1 MEQNTEAGQ
10 TTQAAES
17 GAGDSGSAAAPKS
30 APTLSGVNFT
40 IPDLPS
46 WEPEDYYSHIAGS
59 GAEKL
64 ADSGV
69 APLVAAARGY
79 KRIDH
84 TNFAVELKTMNVKP
98 TTDQG
103 RRWKSSLSTPGKDA
117 MQMPWYSIASLQVA
131 ERRKEALIPLTYQL
145 RPEFPSTNKAG
156 KPMKYEF
163 VKDAITPLDLHPAT
177 PVSWIDTT
185 PVVMFAE
192 GMLKGDAA
200 LSAYLRANGATWD
213 ELRSEGVA
221 DPRAALKSL
230 LDRIPEDDRV
240 LIISIAGIHNAH
252 QHPMDWREIAL
263 KGRTGWIAFDAD
275 LSVNPHVHAAAKK
288 LFLQLDEKSKM
299 SEVLFLNPEINSG
312 DNGEM
317 AKAGVD
323 DYLAKVG
330 TWNELI
336 AQLTPNMPAA
346 PARSEDERPG
356 NWRVSKDGMSVE
368 ECVAINDGPGG
379 TVGRYEWRTQ
389 VDLGGRVVSLEAV
402 RQPTDQELRT
412 GLFNPRVQP
421 ADIEDSQVEIEVSW
435 AGPGGTEQKALV
447 TGPEIILNYTPGEWI
462 RHKAVVPRELLLHG
476 SWPPRAQKGENWLT
490 AIKNNRTEEIVFKT
504 KWMQM
509 GWVPVEGGDPVYLI
523 GDQVIGD
530 ADLSTAVCGV
540 DDRKVPVAQHYGVG
554 DLVDGDYDDEAYRQ
568 LVREDFQ
575 KVIDAYILSKAWTE
589 DATAALTLAVALRP
603 TIPLRPRASI
613 YLWGPKGKGKSWT
626 AQCMMYF
633 WARKKT
639 DWLDKLPGQAKDTAA
654 AIENALAYTPIW
666 VIDDMAPSSVKRQ
679 AEQEDAKLSD
689 MTRAIFNNAGKGR
702 MNADMTARKTNK
714 PMTQLI
720 MTAENELTTP
730 SAKERLIPVFI
741 GPGKLN
747 PSKEATD
754 RINKMAR
761 LDGAQARFTSHVLR
775 YIRRSAINTLGGW
788 EAYMTGLEE
797 KRIQVQNTAGTIMK
811 KLGAA
816 SGSLERTT
824 TLASDV
830 LITFEIL
837 KQLAQELDMGSD
849 VIKMFSVNQLGGEII
864 NLVNKAHAANQQ
876 AAPGLSLIRA
886 LSALLASGAAHVI
899 SGDDPNR
906 PPIEGT
912 DSGESLANAGLGW
925 MGGSSDGSMRP
936 GGNSIGTV
944 ITATDPDGIPRK
956 VILFDLHT
964 AFAKAQ
970 AAYPVLIPYGQG
982 TGSAWS
988 SVWDEGLA
996 VDYLARSKNNS
1007 GTILNTVR
1015 RAVGSRRISGV
1026 PVEVDVILRGGASG
1040 DDDQELQEAA

>member
-1 MEQNTEAGQ
+1 MEHNTETGQ
-10 TTQAAES
+10 TDSDTAAGS
-17 GAGDSGSAAAPKS
+17 DDSVSPAAPKH
-30 APTLSGVNFT
+30 APSLSGVDFS

-46 WEPEDYYSHIAGS
+46 WVAEDYHSHIEGS

-84 TNFAVELKTMNVKP
+84 TNFAAEIKTMGVKGS
-98 TTDQG
+98 TDQG
-103 RRWKSSLSTPGKDA
+103 RRWKNNFAKPGSDA
-117 MQMPWYSIASLQVA
+117 MQMPWYSIASLQIA
-131 ERRKEALIPLTYQL
+131 ERLQKPLIPLTYQI
-145 RPEFPSTNKAG
+145 RPEFPSLNKSG

-163 VKDAITPLDLHPAT
+163 VKDALTPLDLHPAT

-200 LSAYLRANGATWD
+200 LSAYLHHHGASWD
-213 ELRSEGVA
+213 ELKSEGVT
-221 DPRAALKSL
+221 DPVAALRTL
-230 LDRIPEDDRV
+230 MERIPEDDRV

-263 KGRTGWIAFDAD
+263 KDRIGWIAFDAD
-275 LSVNPHVHAAAKK
+275 LSVNPHVHAAAQK
-288 LFLQLDEKSKM
+288 LFHQLDEKSRM
-299 SEVLFLNPEINSG
+299 SQVLFLNPEINSG
-312 DNGEM
+312 DGGEM

-330 TWNELI
+330 GWNDLI

-346 PARSEDERPG
+346 PPRNEEERPG
-356 NWRVSKDGMSVE
+356 NWRVSKNGLSVE
-368 ECVAINDGPGG
+368 ECVAVNDGPGG
-379 TVGRYEWRTQ
+379 ALSRYDWRT
-389 VDLGGRVVSLEAV
+389 VVHLGGRILSRESV

-412 GLFNPRVQP
+412 GLFNPKVQP
-421 ADIEDSQVEIEVSW
+421 SDVEDCQVEVEVSW
-435 AGPGGTEQKALV
+435 AGPGGTEQSAV
-447 TGPEIILNYTPGEWI
+447 VAGPEHILSYMPADWHRQGAVIPWELQ
-462 RHKAVVPRELLLHG
+462 RHPL
-476 SWPPRAQKGENWLT
+476 WPPRAQKGEAWVT
-490 AIKNNRTEEIVFKT
+490 AMKAHRPDETVLKT

-554 DLVDGDYDDEAYRQ
+554 DLVDGDYDDEGYRQ

-575 KVIDAYILSKAWTE
+575 KVIDTYVTSNAWTE
-589 DATAALTLAVALRP
+589 DATAALVLAVALRP

-747 PSKEATD
+747 PLKTPTD
-754 RINKMAR
+754 QINKMAR
-761 LDGAQARFTSHVLR
+761 NEGVQARFTSHVLR
-775 YIRRSAINTLGGW
+775 YIRRSAIGTQGGW
-788 EAYMTGLEE
+788 ENYMTGLEE

-824 TLASDV
+824 SLAADV
-830 LITFEIL
+830 LLTFEIL
-837 KQLAQELDMGSD
+837 KQLAQELDMGREM
-849 VIKMFSVNQLGGEII
+849 VRLFSVHELGGEII
-864 NLVNKAHAANQQ
+864 KLVNEAHAHNQQ
-876 AAPGLSLIRA
+876 AAPGISLVRA
-886 LSALLASGAAHVI
+886 LSALLASGSAHVI

-912 DSGESLANAGLGW
+912 DSGESLANSGLGW
-925 MGGSSDGSMRP
+925 VGGSSDGTMRP
-936 GGNSIGTV
+936 GGVNIGTV
-944 ITATDPDGIPRK
+944 ITATDPDGHSRK
-956 VILFDLHT
+956 IILFDVHT
-964 AFAKAQ
+964 AFNKAQ
-970 AAYPVLIPYGQG
+970 AAYPTLIPYGQG

-996 VDYLARSKNNS
+996 AGYISRSRHS
-1007 GTILNTVR
+1007 TGALLTTAR

-1026 PVEVDVILRGGASG
+1026 PIEVDTILRGGTAV
-1040 DDDQELQEAA
+1040 DDTAEEA

>member
-1 MEQNTEAGQ
+1 MEQNTEPGLTTSESASDAGAQ
-10 TTQAAES
+10 TPAATRQAPS
-17 GAGDSGSAAAPKS
+17 
-30 APTLSGVNFT
+30 LNGVSFSL
-40 IPDLPS
+40 PDLPS
-46 WEPEDYYSHIAGS
+46 WTAEDYHSHIAGS

-84 TNFAVELKTMNVKP
+84 TNFAEELKTMGVKA

-103 RRWKSSLSTPGKDA
+103 RRWKASLAKPGKDA
-117 MQMPWYSIASLQVA
+117 MQMPWYSVASLQIA
-131 ERRKEALIPLTYQL
+131 ERRQEELIPLTYQL
-145 RPEFPSTNKAG
+145 RPEFPSFNKSG

-163 VKDAITPLDLHPAT
+163 VKDAVTPLDLHPAT
-177 PVSWIDTT
+177 PVAWIDTT

-200 LSAYLRANGATWD
+200 LSAYLHANGASWD
-213 ELRSEGVA
+213 ELKSAGVA
-221 DPRAALKSL
+221 DPVAALRTL
-230 LDRIPEDDRV
+230 MDRIPEEDRI

-263 KGRTGWIAFDAD
+263 KGRIGWIAFDAD
-275 LSVNPHVHAAAKK
+275 LSVNPHVHAAAQK

-299 SEVLFLNPEINSG
+299 SEILFLNPEINSG
-312 DNGEM
+312 DDGEM

-330 TWNELI
+330 TWDQLV

-346 PARSEDERPG
+346 PPRSEEERPG
-356 NWRVSKDGMSVE
+356 NWRVSKNGLSVE
-368 ECVAINDGPGG
+368 ECVAVNDGPGG
-379 TVGRYEWRTQ
+379 SVGRYEWRTV
-389 VDLGGRVVSLEAV
+389 VDLGGRILSRESV

-412 GLFNPRVQP
+412 GLFNPNVQLT
-421 ADIEDSQVEIEVSW
+421 DVEDSQVEVEVAWS
-435 AGPGGTEQKALV
+435 GPGGSEQKAIV
-447 TGPEIILNYTPGEWI
+447 TGPEHILSYMPADWHRQGAVIPWDLQ
-462 RHKAVVPRELLLHG
+462 RHPY
-476 SWPPRAQKGENWLT
+476 WPPRAQKGEAWIT
-490 AIKNNRTEEIVFKT
+490 AVKAHRSEETVLKT

-530 ADLSTAVCGV
+530 ADLNGTAVCGV

-554 DLVDGDYDDEAYRQ
+554 DLVDGDYDDEAYREM
-568 LVREDFQ
+568 VRRDFQ
-575 KVIDAYILSKAWTE
+575 AVVDAYVTNKAWTE
-589 DATAALTLAVALRP
+589 DSTAALVLAVALRP
-603 TIPLRPRASI
+603 TIPLRPRTSI

-633 WARKKT
+633 WARTKS
-639 DWLDKLPGQAKDTAA
+639 DWQDKLPGQAKDTAA

-702 MNADMTARKTNK
+702 MNADMTAKRTNK

-747 PSKEATD
+747 PSKAPTSH
-754 RINKMAR
+754 INKMAR
-761 LDGAQARFTSHVLR
+761 NDGVQARFTSHVLR
-775 YIRRSAINTLGGW
+775 YIRRSAIGTLGGW
-788 EAYMTGLEE
+788 ENYMTSLEE
-797 KRIQVQNTAGTIMK
+797 KRLQVQSTASTIME

-824 TLASDV
+824 SLAADV
-830 LITFEIL
+830 LLTFEIL
-837 KQLAQELDMGSD
+837 KQLAQELDMGTD
-849 VIKMFSVNQLGGEII
+849 FIRLFSVNRLGGEII
-864 NLVNKAHAANQQ
+864 QLVNKAHTENQQ
-876 AAPGLSLIRA
+876 AAPGISLVRA

-912 DSGESLANAGLGW
+912 DRGESLANHGLGW
-925 MGGSSDGSMRP
+925 MGGSSDGTPRP
-936 GGNSIGTV
+936 GGMSIGTV
-944 ITATDPDGIPRK
+944 ITANDSDGVPRK
-956 VILFDLHT
+956 VILFDVHT
-964 AFAKAQ
+964 AFSKAQ

-982 TGSAWS
+982 TGSAWA
-988 SVWDEGLA
+988 SVWDEELA
-996 VDYLARSKNNS
+996 PSYIPRSRNSS
-1007 GTILNTVR
+1007 GTLLSTVR
-1015 RAVGSRRISGV
+1015 RPVGDRRISGV
-1026 PVEVDVILRGGASG
+1026 PIEVDVILQGGKRIDES
-1040 DDDQELQEAA
+1040 QEISEIE